1 MEKWMVK
8 AKNVKYVSKPH
19 HLFISVG
26 GLYPFAA
33 RVIKTIGRQ
42 IVRVLPGFEVDF
54 QYSDNTATPA
64 LSPSICKS
72 HLGIQRSSFRQP
84 SC

>member
-1 MEKWMVK
+1 MVK
-8 AKNVKYVSKPH
+8 VKNVEYVSTPH

-33 RVIKTIGRQ
+33 RVVKTIGSQ
-42 IVRVLPGFEVDF
+42 IVHVLPAFEVDF
-54 QYSDNTATPA
+54 QYSDNTATAA
-64 LSPSICKS
+64 LSPSICKT

-84 SC
+84 YC